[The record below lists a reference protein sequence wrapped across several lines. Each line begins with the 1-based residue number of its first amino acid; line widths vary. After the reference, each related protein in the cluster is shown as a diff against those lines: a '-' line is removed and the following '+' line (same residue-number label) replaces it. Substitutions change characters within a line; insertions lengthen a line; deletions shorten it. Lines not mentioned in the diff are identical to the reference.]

1 MRFSIVIASLLAPY
15 PGAAHNREEK
25 LLRAVASAQQQTFK
39 DFEIIVVADGCQRT
53 MELVKDAVG
62 VRSFL
67 IARGRLFAG
76 GPRNKGIDEAK
87 GDYIVYLDIDDL
99 YGENHLSII
108 DKNLNG
114 KEWVW
119 FNDIRYYNGGWREN
133 FCDIYQIGKHGT
145 SNICHRRDLGV
156 KWNVSG
162 YAHDYH
168 FVRELLKH
176 KDFVKIETPEYY
188 VCHVPGTGKTNGYEI

>member
-87 GDYIVYLDIDDL
+87 GDYIVYLDIDIFFS
-99 YGENHLSII
+99 Y
-108 DKNLNG
+108 
-114 KEWVW
+114 
-119 FNDIRYYNGGWREN
+119 
-133 FCDIYQIGKHGT
+133 
-145 SNICHRRDLGV
+145 
-156 KWNVSG
+156 
-162 YAHDYH
+162 
-168 FVRELLKH
+168 
-176 KDFVKIETPEYY
+176 
-188 VCHVPGTGKTNGYEI
+188 

>member
-15 PGAAHNREEK
+15 RGAAHDREDK
-25 LLRAVASAQQQTFK
+25 LLRAVASAQQQSLK
-39 DFEIIVVADGCQRT
+39 DFEIIIVADGCQKT

-67 IARGRLFAG
+67 IERGKLFGG

-99 YGENHLSII
+99 YGVNHLSTI
-108 DKNLNG
+108 DKHLDGN
-114 KEWVW
+114 EWVW
-119 FNDIRYYNGGWREN
+119 FNDIRWGENGWHEN
-133 FCDIYQIGKHGT
+133 FCDIFHVGKHGT

-156 KWNVSG
+156 RWNVSG

-168 FVRELLKH
+168 FVRELFRFK
-176 KDFVKIETPEYY
+176 KYVKIETPEYY
-188 VCHVPGTGKTNGYEI
+188 VCHVPGTGRIKGYEL

>member
-1 MRFSIVIASLLAPY
+1 LRFSVVIASLLAPY
-15 PGAAHNREEK
+15 RGAAHDRESK
-25 LLRAVASAQQQTFK
+25 LLRAVASAQQQSFR
-39 DFEIIVVADGCQRT
+39 DFEIVVVADGCQRT
-53 MELVKDAVG
+53 MELVKDAVN

-67 IARGRLFAG
+67 IERGKLFGG

-108 DKNLNG
+108 DKHLDNHD
-114 KEWVW
+114 WVW
-119 FNDIRYYNGGWREN
+119 FNDIRWSGDWHEN
-133 FCDIYQIGKHGT
+133 FCDIFQIGKHGT

-156 KWNVSG
+156 RWNVSG

-168 FVRELLKH
+168 FVRELFKF
-176 KDFVKIETPEYY
+176 KNYANIETPEDY
-188 VCHVPGTGKTNGYEI
+188 VCHVPGHGSIKGYEL

>member
-15 PGAAHNREEK
+15 RGAAHDREVK
-25 LLRAVASAQQQTFK
+25 LLRAVASAQQQTFR

-53 MELVKDAVG
+53 IELVEDAVN

-67 IARGRLFAG
+67 IERGKLFAG

-99 YGENHLSII
+99 YGNEHLAII
-108 DKNLNG
+108 DKHLNG
-114 KEWVW
+114 HDWVW
-119 FNDIRYYNGGWREN
+119 FNDIRYNGGWREN
-133 FCDIYQIGKHGT
+133 FCDIFQVGKHGT

-168 FVRELLKH
+168 FVRELFKF
-176 KDFVKIETPEYY
+176 KNYAKIETPEYY
-188 VCHVPGTGKTNGYEI
+188 VCHVPGTGRKGGYEL